1 MRAKLTILFTAVL
14 VLALGASQA
23 YAQAGGY
30 DVLRGIET
38 VAQHGKNQMVGTIRL
53 DYDSSGGIID
63 AGSTVTVTFGGLPI
77 TVNGTA
83 ACANGVACADGAVVN
98 DDKDMITITTDGA
111 TPSGN
116 AETITLTGVRLDVSS
131 LDVGD
136 NIMATIST
144 TAPSG
149 LIPVGQSRRGSIT
162 TEVGVVAAGLVV
174 KVEAASRL
182 ICNLN
187 ETYDHDN
194 DTTTDEIPVGGIP
207 SITVSE
213 GFNDA
218 WEDANVLGGT
228 TITVAVMNLP
238 KGVELRWPASVE
250 FQDPAEGQ
258 TTVWGTLTLSGDAA
272 TQAVVGE
279 TSDVA
284 NDGSMVTYDYTVQV
298 GGAQGAGGVMD
309 SFKIPITVVTG
320 DIETGAGGIADIWG
334 ILSPQPATDDGDV
347 GTVLSYVKDGVTD
360 PMTDEGDFLNIAEC
374 VTYLLFP
381 YITCGAHPDWD
392 TGIAIAN
399 TSMDDGIFGLSGG
412 ATAQN
417 GAVYLHAYPTGDK
430 DADGST
436 MEGYTGMATTVM
448 LSGGLAAGDSLAMQC
463 GDNEMLAGM
472 QGYAIAK
479 AGFRHG
485 HGMAFVMNVAGGTVN
500 AAHGYAALVIPDPEF
515 DETSSGRAPA
525 AGESLGH

>member
-1 MRAKLTILFTAVL
+1 MRAKLTILFTALL
-14 VLALGASQA
+14 VLALGASQV

-63 AGSTVTVTFGGLPI
+63 AGSTVTVTFGGLP
-77 TVNGTA
+77 VVLAGTA
-83 ACANGVACADGAVVN
+83 TCGNGVACADGAVRN
-98 DDKDMITITTDGA
+98 DDKDTITITTDGA
-111 TPSGN
+111 DPTTN

-136 NIMATIST
+136 HIMATIST

-149 LIPVGQSRRGSIT
+149 LIPVGQSRRGSVS

-182 ICNLN
+182 ICNLD

-194 DTTTDEIPVGGIP
+194 DTATDEIPVGGIP

-218 WEDANVLGGT
+218 WEDATVLGGT

-250 FQDPAEGQ
+250 FDDPDNAG
-258 TTVWGTLTLSGDAA
+258 TTWGTLTLSGDSA
-272 TQAVVGE
+272 TEAVVGE

-284 NDGSMVTYDYTVQV
+284 NDGSMVTYDYTVDV
-298 GGAQGAGGVMD
+298 AGTQGAGGVMD

-320 DIETGAGGIADIWG
+320 DIATGAGGIADIWG
-334 ILSPQPATDDGDV
+334 ILSPQPGTDDGDIE
-347 GTVLSYVKDGVTD
+347 TLLSYVKAGVTD
-360 PMTDEGDFLNIAEC
+360 PMTDDGDFLNIAEC

-381 YITCGAHPDWD
+381 YITCGAHADWD

-399 TSMDDGIFGLSGG
+399 TSMDDGIFGLSTG
-412 ATAQN
+412 ATAQT
-417 GAVYLHAYPTGDK
+417 GAVYLHAYPTGAK

-436 MEGYTGMATTVM
+436 MEGYMGMATTVM
-448 LSGGLAAGDSLAMQC
+448 LSGGLAAGDSLAIQC
-463 GDNEMLAGM
+463 GDNAMLAGM